1 MTEPLLSIRDLSVTL
16 HRDGVANRVLDGVSL
31 DVAPGR
37 ITALVGESGSGKSTI
52 GLAIQ
57 GLLPLDA
64 KPVVTGSVSLAGVE
78 VVGARPAVLRD
89 LRRRLV
95 RAVPQDPLAALD
107 PVMRLG
113 RQMRERAAPGQDP
126 TEWLPRVGLPDAAR
140 LLGAWPHQL
149 SGGQRQRVLIA
160 MAMMSGAPLLIA
172 DEPTTALDV
181 TVQAQILA
189 LLRDLARRQGK
200 AVLFVTHDLGV
211 ASELADEIVV
221 LYGGRVAERGPVAG
235 VLAEPLHP
243 YAGALLH
250 ARFDLSADRA
260 RPLPVAAG
268 DPPAPAAKRPG
279 CVYAPRCAWA
289 LEACRET
296 VPPLRPLGLPGRLV
310 ACHRAEERIAVAVA
324 PAAPWPPVALG
335 TEPALRL
342 EGVSLSFGAL
352 PVLRGVDLSVRKGE
366 SVALVGIS
374 GSGKSTILRLAA
386 GLLRAD
392 LGRTDVSGGSPQM
405 VFQDAMSS
413 LTPWLRVG
421 EQLGERLRPLRL
433 PAAEVRARIEAA
445 LALVGLPPAVAR
457 ALPRELSG
465 GQAQRVAVARAV
477 VVPPDLLLCDEPI
490 SAMDV
495 SLAAQ
500 TLNLLGDLRRR
511 LGMAMLFVTHDL
523 AAARVIADRI
533 VVLEKGR
540 IVEDGP
546 AEEVVAHPASSHT
559 RELVEAMPRVAA
571 RVPA

>member
-1 MTEPLLSIRDLSVTL
+1 MRDLGVTL
-16 HRDGVANRVLDGVSL
+16 HRDGVANRVLDSVSL
-31 DVAPGR
+31 DMAPGR
-37 ITALVGESGSGKSTI
+37 ITALVGESGSGKSSI

-57 GLLPLDA
+57 GLLPQEA
-64 KPVVTGSVSLAGVE
+64 RPVVTGSIRLAGVE
-78 VVGARPAVLRD
+78 VVGSRPAVLRD

-95 RAVPQDPLAALD
+95 RTVPQDPLAALD

-113 RQMRERAAPGQDP
+113 RQMREGAAPGQDP
-126 TEWLPRVGLPDAAR
+126 SDWLPRVGLSDAAR
-140 LLGAWPHQL
+140 LLAAWPHQL

-160 MAMMSGAPLLIA
+160 MAMMSGAPLLVA

-189 LLRDLARRQGK
+189 LLRDLAHTQGT

-221 LYGGRVAERGPVAG
+221 LYGGRVAERGPAAP

-268 DPPAPAAKRPG
+268 DPPPPAAERPG

-289 LEACRET
+289 LGTCRQV
-296 VPPLRPLGLPGRLV
+296 VPPLRPLASPDRLV
-310 ACHRAEERIAVAVA
+310 ACHRAEERVAVAVA
-324 PAAPWPPVALG
+324 PPTPWPPAAPGQEL
-335 TEPALRL
+335 ALRL
-342 EGVSLSFGAL
+342 QGVSLSFGAL
-352 PVLRGVDLSVRKGE
+352 PVLRGVDLSVRTGE
-366 SVALVGIS
+366 SVALVGVS

-386 GLLRAD
+386 GLLRPD
-392 LGRTDVSGGSPQM
+392 EGRIEVGGGRPQM

-413 LTPWLRVG
+413 LTPWLRVE
-421 EQLGERLRPLRL
+421 EQLAERLRPLRL
-433 PAAEVRARIEAA
+433 LSSEVRARVEAA
-445 LALVGLPPAVAR
+445 LGLVGLPPVAAR

-477 VVPPDLLLCDEPI
+477 VVPPELLLCDEPI

-523 AAARVIADRI
+523 AAARIVADRI

-546 AEEVVAHPASSHT
+546 AEEVVVRPASPHAQ
-559 RELVEAMPRVAA
+559 ELVATMPRIAA